1 MNQKRFSNSLHPVTW
16 WALAFVSV
24 AIAVISHSLAPLLI
38 IGGASLASV
47 VVLERDW
54 ARSIKLYATLAAV
67 VFVTRLVFRV
77 LFNFASA
84 NQDIALQLPLIE
96 IDLGFGQPVHLLGSL
111 SYAAVYG
118 AVVDGLRLAV
128 IILAIGVAS
137 VLAKP
142 SQLLKYTPAAVYEIA
157 TAVTIAINLAPQLST
172 SIQRVK
178 RAVALRGRSD
188 GLGMMRSLIIPVLE
202 DAIENSM
209 HLAASMA
216 TRGFGR
222 TGQNSIATSRWLRA
236 FSLATVSF
244 TIIATYLILTLGLF
258 NGASVVALILS
269 LVSSVLALRISADQK
284 IRTTLNR
291 KKLGAL
297 DALLLISGAA
307 IFYAVSRGWIE

>member
-1 MNQKRFSNSLHPVTW
+1 MNPKRFSNSLHPVTW
-16 WALAFVSV
+16 WTLALIAV

-38 IGGASLASV
+38 IGGSSIASL
-47 VVLERDW
+47 VLIGKDW
-54 ARSIKLYATLAAV
+54 AKSIQLYATLAAV

-84 NQDIALQLPLIE
+84 NQQIALQLPLLE
-96 IDLGFGQPVHLLGSL
+96 IDLGFGQPVHLLGPL
-111 SYAAVYG
+111 SYSAING

-128 IILAIGVAS
+128 IILTIGVAS

-157 TAVTIAINLAPQLST
+157 TSVTIAINLAPQLSA

-209 HLAASMA
+209 HLAASMS

-236 FSLATVSF
+236 FSLTTVAF
-244 TIIATYLILTLGLF
+244 TIIATYLILTMGLF
-258 NGASVVALILS
+258 NGASIAILILS
-269 LVSSVLALRISADQK
+269 LVSSVVALRISAGQK
-284 IRTTLNR
+284 TRTTLNR

-297 DALLLISGAA
+297 DVLLLICGVSL
-307 IFYAVSRGWIE
+307 FYAVSRGWVA

>member
-1 MNQKRFSNSLHPVTW
+1 MNPKRLSNSLHPVTW
-16 WALAFVSV
+16 WALALIAV
-24 AIAVISHSLAPLLI
+24 AIAVISHSLSPLLI

-54 ARSIKLYATLAAV
+54 AKSIKLYATLAAV